1 MKTRRRHPRALA
13 LPIVMWAIAFIGG
26 LVVLVA
32 TLVGDWADEASQAE
46 RAFRARQ
53 MALSGV
59 AIGRNRVVKPGD
71 PILRSGTQDSEGYEV
86 VLSNEGGR
94 INPNFWIARN
104 GRAIFQQIFERWE
117 VDDRLGDASID
128 SLTDWIDGDDF
139 RSSAGAERG
148 EYEAVGRAGFPANRP
163 LLDARE
169 MEAVLNLSDI
179 LATRP
184 GWTGLFT
191 VWHNGKINVQHAKT
205 DVLGLVAGLDA
216 RQIEALLALRAGPDA
231 IDGSGDDVVF
241 ESIETVSRAVGADAR
256 QSAAL
261 DQFFDTQGGARRIES
276 TGYCAGEKYTIT
288 VITNEEGTEMLAWEE
303 K

>member
-1 MKTRRRHPRALA
+1 MRVPFFSRRGMA
-13 LPIVMWAIAFIGG
+13 LPIVMWAIAFIAG

-32 TLVGDWADEASQAE
+32 VLVGDWADEASQAE
-46 RAFRARQ
+46 RSFRARQ

-59 AIGRNRVVKPGD
+59 AIGRNRVVTAGEPLLK
-71 PILRSGTQDSEGYEV
+71 SGTRDTEGYEV
-86 VLSNEGGR
+86 VISNEGGR

-104 GRAIFQQIFERWE
+104 ERDVFLRIFEQWG
-117 VDDRLGDASID
+117 VDPRLGDAGID
-128 SLTDWIDGDDF
+128 SLTDWIDADDF

-179 LATRP
+179 LAANP
-184 GWTGLFT
+184 GWAELFT
-191 VWHNGKINVQHAKT
+191 VWHAGKINIRHAK
-205 DVLGLVAGLDA
+205 DGVLRLVAGLDE
-216 RQIEALLALRAGPDA
+216 RQVAALLALRAGRDG
-231 IDGSGDDVVF
+231 IDGSADDVAF
-241 ESIETVSRAVGADAR
+241 ESIETVATAVGADAR
-256 QSAAL
+256 QARAL
-261 DQFFDTQGGARRIES
+261 EQFFDTQGGARRVES